1 MDIGVERVDTAAA
14 DEADLRAMHVLEQVA
29 LTERFPEDPP
39 YPYEEFIADIRFE
52 PDFVRTLR
60 WVVRDRREGG
70 LLGMSTLRLRD
81 KEANRN
87 KAQCYVNVAPRARR
101 RGIGHAL
108 LAPAVEAAGADGR
121 TLLESFVP
129 MRDEAS
135 AFAEALGFEMR
146 QLERVS
152 RCYVRDVDRGM
163 LEDWV
168 TRAKERASDYTLRV
182 WEGPCP
188 EEFLPEFAAATAV
201 MNTAPTDGRTHEW
214 EETTPEELRAQDQ
227 SLFDAGF
234 NVTRA
239 AVFAPDGT
247 IAGYTAVYYGD
258 FRPQIAWQGDTGV
271 WQDHRNRGLG
281 RWLKAAMYLHLTE
294 ARPLVEFIE
303 TGNAATNEAM
313 LAINHAMGFR
323 LAEEIGAY
331 EVPVDRLAGLVAR

>member
-1 MDIGVERVDTAAA
+1 MDIQVEEIDVASA
-14 DEADLRAMHVLEQVA
+14 DQADLRAMHALEQAA
-29 LTERFPEDPP
+29 LAERFPDDPP
-39 YPYEEFIADIRFE
+39 YPYEEFLADIRFE
-52 PDFVRTLR
+52 PDFVRNRR

-70 LLGMSTLRLRD
+70 LLGTSTLRLRD

-87 KAQCYVNVAPRARR
+87 KARTYVIVAPPSRR
-101 RGIGHAL
+101 HGIGRAL
-108 LAPAVEAAGADGR
+108 LAPAAEAAEADGR
-121 TLLESFVP
+121 TLLEAFVP

-135 AFAEALGFEMR
+135 AFAESLGFEFR

-152 RCYVRDVDRGM
+152 RCYVRDVDREM
-163 LEDWV
+163 VEDWV
-168 TRAKERASDYTLRV
+168 TRAKERASEYTLRI

-188 EEFLPEFAAATAV
+188 DDFLPQFAAALAV
-201 MNTAPTDGRTHEW
+201 MNTAPTGDRTHEW
-214 EETTPEELRAQDQ
+214 EETTPDELREEDQ
-227 SLFDAGF
+227 SLIDAGF

-239 AVFAPDGT
+239 AAVAPDGT
-247 IAGYTAVYYGD
+247 VAGYTAVYYGD

-271 WQDHRNRGLG
+271 WPEHRNRGLG
-281 RWLKAAMYLHLTE
+281 RWLKAAMFLHLTE

-331 EVPVDRLAGLVAR
+331 EVQIEDLAVRAAR